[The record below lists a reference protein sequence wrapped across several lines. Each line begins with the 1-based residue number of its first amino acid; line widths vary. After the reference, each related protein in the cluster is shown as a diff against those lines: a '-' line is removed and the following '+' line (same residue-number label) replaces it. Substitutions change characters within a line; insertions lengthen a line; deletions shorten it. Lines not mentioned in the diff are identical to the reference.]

1 MAAEPILLGKVDYSE
16 KAGKNCKMLLGDLN
30 ADGRMEMVMIQA
42 DGEIDDRYVP
52 HQLECVT
59 AFDMNGNML
68 WQVGKPVENPGR
80 FGSDFPAQVYDIDG
94 DGKLEVL
101 CVINKKFKIING
113 QTGEIKKEYDLP
125 DNEAH
130 DCILIANLT
139 GSEYP
144 QNIILKNRYKKIWAM
159 DKDFNVMWEH
169 EGRTGH
175 FPYAY
180 DIDGDG
186 CDEIMAGYDML
197 DQDGKL
203 LWDCNFLDDHADC
216 LWFGDVNGDGKVE
229 VAVGG
234 SITVLFD
241 TKGNEIWRHTDTKES
256 QHIALGKFLEN
267 EKGLQMA
274 GLDRIIRGDR
284 SGRGQDGMFLVS
296 SEGKT
301 IWKENREFGGWLTIV
316 DTFRNWNGEG
326 KDYIL
331 GYRRGGGVN
340 PTFYDGEMKAVI
352 TFPEDGY
359 VVHGDLFGRGK
370 EDVIIYTPETAFI
383 YSGTYED
390 LTKAPSGKQ
399 LPQPKRL
406 YTSTLYPGGEYNE

>member
-59 AFDMNGNML
+59 AIDMNGNVL
-68 WQVGKPVENPGR
+68 WQVGKHVENPGR

-101 CVINKKFKIING
+101 CVMNKKFKIING

-144 QNIILKNRYKKIWAM
+144 QNIILKNRYKKMWAM

-180 DIDGDG
+180 DIDNDG

-197 DQDGKL
+197 DQDGTV

-216 LWFGDVNGDGKVE
+216 IWFGDVNMFTAAAYTNDPSMKKMR
-229 VAVGG
+229 
-234 SITVLFD
+234 SIPDSLSFVDFV
-241 TKGNEIWRHTDTKES
+241 I
-256 QHIALGKFLEN
+256 FP
-267 EKGLQMA
+267 
-274 GLDRIIRGDR
+274 
-284 SGRGQDGMFLVS
+284 VS
-296 SEGKT
+296 
-301 IWKENREFGGWLTIV
+301 
-316 DTFRNWNGEG
+316 
-326 KDYIL
+326 IL
-331 GYRRGGGVN
+331 
-340 PTFYDGEMKAVI
+340 I
-352 TFPEDGY
+352 T
-359 VVHGDLFGRGK
+359 
-370 EDVIIYTPETAFI
+370 
-383 YSGTYED
+383 S
-390 LTKAPSGKQ
+390 
-399 LPQPKRL
+399 
-406 YTSTLYPGGEYNE
+406 